1 MILARFD
8 KFGCHQQLQ
17 QSMSY
22 KLSLPFHAFQLHI
35 GDQVFSVPMTD
46 QHSLRVGTSLE
57 NLMGKYGE
65 SLHRKIVKQGQLDLI
80 MDEMRDGEY
89 RLDDIEVTFPKAKD
103 NMSYPSFTLVFDFY
117 YQDVPGGMAAIIPVL
132 GLEGFGHDLGTLKM
146 SLIETVKL
154 DFAQK
159 RKLTA
164 VQHILSTMWFEKT
177 EMESAKLELQVPS
190 LRDLSDQSNDIKE
203 RILERVATHLQI
215 RRKVLYGFEKEL
227 DQLSQA
233 LQGKFN
239 KNILV
244 VGAHGVGKTTL
255 VWQLAYQR
263 RRKKLKGKIW
273 ETTASTLIKELMGD
287 TGWQDNLSKLCT
299 EMVGS
304 EDFLYIRNLMELFE
318 VGKSEGNQVSMAQ
331 YLRTPISRGELNIIA
346 ECTEE
351 EMANIEL
358 KSPNYLSFF
367 QVIRLQAPEGE
378 ALEKIIVQK
387 VKDIAANKR
396 VLIDEEAIREVIRLN
411 LRFNPYSGMPG
422 KPIHFLESILINK
435 KHAADGNGHGG
446 IRISKKEVIKYFCED
461 SGMPLFMVDPSLPM
475 DTEQIRQDF
484 NKKIYGQE
492 QAVNSLVEILAAV
505 KTALARKGQPIAS
518 LLFVGPTGVG
528 KTELAKVLANFM
540 FGNKGNLVRF
550 DMSEYSNYY
559 ATLRLIGQD
568 YFTEGLLT
576 SAVRKSPF
584 CVLLF
589 DEIEKAHPTFF
600 DLLLQVLSEG
610 RLSDNRGK
618 TVNFCSTIIIMTSN
632 IGAEKLQRGSIGWA
646 KDEDDPAALY
656 ISAIENYFRPELF
669 NRIDRV
675 IPFGMLTQKVVR
687 EVVQR
692 EIELFKQREG
702 IKYRRMDLSID
713 DKVLKYLAKEGYH
726 PKYGARQLQR
736 CILDQLVIPLSRQ
749 LNQQDYDEQII
760 VTVGMRKDKI
770 NFKIEL
776 DPLGLDLLIE
786 ELEKDSYADYASK
799 LRLDINLFKE
809 GHYFIQILNELER
822 LAEAKD
828 KDKEQFWN
836 KVHEVKKF
844 HSYSHIVHEVY
855 RLEQTIQD
863 YEFELSLA
871 SLNLGPYQPSKIDD
885 LKNFEKSFFQA
896 KKEIYGLLNPKQNT
910 CHFNIYGARPMAI
923 FKFYHALFELNQFS
937 LDIKSI
943 WFRESYYNEEIWME
957 QNGQRVKRKRCGY
970 IKLDYLPEEELE
982 DPVPQKE
989 SDQLYGFEIAV
1000 SGASAYLYL
1009 EGELGA
1015 QKWFS
1020 RPGEEDIYLVSAHQK
1035 ATTTPDKIHRQ
1046 DHYRKANIRRTVSPS
1061 HIKDNILRLDREY
1074 HKGELV
1080 ELLKDRLDA
1089 DFKVALNVEMM

>member
-1 MILARFD
+1 
-8 KFGCHQQLQ
+8 
-17 QSMSY
+17 MSY

-35 GDQVFSVPMTD
+35 GDHAFSVPMTD
-46 QHSLRVGTSLE
+46 QHTLRVGTSVE
-57 NLMGKYGE
+57 NLMAKYGE
-65 SLHRKIVKQGQLDLI
+65 SLHRKIVKQGYLDQI
-80 MDEMRDGEY
+80 MDEMRNGDFIQDE
-89 RLDDIEVTFPKAKD
+89 ISISFPKAKD
-103 NMSYPSFTLVFDFY
+103 GMSYPPFSLVFDFY
-117 YQDVPGGMAAIIPVL
+117 YQEVPEGFSAMLPVL
-132 GLEGFGHDLGTLKM
+132 GLEGFGHDLESLKY
-146 SLIETVKL
+146 SLAETVKL
-154 DFAQK
+154 DFARK
-159 RKLTA
+159 RKLQA
-164 VQHILSTMWFEKT
+164 VQHILSTMWFEST
-177 EMESAKLELQVPS
+177 SLESTKLEVSVPS
-190 LRDLSDQSNDIKE
+190 LRDLAEQADSIGE
-203 RILERVATHLQI
+203 RILERVATRLQI

-227 DQLSQA
+227 DQLYQV

-239 KNILV
+239 KNVLI
-244 VGAHGVGKTTL
+244 VGPHGVGKTTL
-255 VWQLAYQR
+255 VWQLAMLR
-263 RRKKLKGKIW
+263 RRKKQKGQIW
-273 ETTASTLIKELMGD
+273 ETTASTMIKELMGD
-287 TGWQDNLSKLCT
+287 TGWQDNLSKLSA
-299 EMVGS
+299 EMAGTD
-304 EDFLYIRNLMELFE
+304 DFLYIRNLMELFE

-331 YLRTPISRGELNIIA
+331 YIRTPISRGELNVIA

-387 VKDIAANKR
+387 VKDIATNKQ
-396 VLIDEEAIREVIRLN
+396 VLIDEEAIKEVIRLN

-435 KHAADGNGHGG
+435 KHAEEASAAG
-446 IRISKKEVIKYFCED
+446 IIHISKKEVIKYFCED

-475 DTEQIRQDF
+475 DTEAIRQGF

-492 QAVNSLVEILAAV
+492 QAVNGLVEILAAV

-610 RLSDNRGK
+610 RLSDNQGK

-632 IGAEKLQRGSIGWA
+632 IGAEKLQRGSIGWT
-646 KDEDDPAALY
+646 KDQEDPSAQY

-675 IPFGMLTQKVVR
+675 IPFGMLTPKIVRHVV
-687 EVVQR
+687 ER

-702 IKYRRMDLSID
+702 IKYRRMDLFID
-713 DKVLKYLAKEGYH
+713 DKVLKHLAKAGYH

-736 CILDQLVIPLSRQ
+736 CILDQLVIPVSRQ

-760 VTVGMRKDKI
+760 VNVGMRKDKI
-770 NFKIEL
+770 HFKIEL

-809 GHYFIQILNELER
+809 GHYFIQIQNELER
-822 LAEAKD
+822 LTQL
-828 KDKEQFWN
+828 KEKEKQKFWN
-836 KVHEVKKF
+836 NPQEVRKF
-844 HSYSHIVHEVY
+844 HNFSQIVHQVGT
-855 RLEQTIQD
+855 LEQTIQT

-871 SLNLGPYQPSKIDD
+871 SLNLAVYQPSKVDD
-885 LKNFEKSFFQA
+885 LKAFESEFFQA

-910 CHFNIYGARPMAI
+910 CHFNIYGNQPI
-923 FKFYHALFELNQFS
+923 PVFQFYHRLFKLNQFELS
-937 LDIKSI
+937 IKTV
-943 WFRESYYNEEIWME
+943 WFRESHYNEDVWIE
-957 QNGQRVKRKRCGY
+957 QNDQRVKKKRCEY
-970 IKLDYLPEEELE
+970 IKLDYFIEEELE
-982 DPVPQKE
+982 EPEPEKDG
-989 SDQLYGFEIAV
+989 DHLYGFEIAV

-1015 QKWFS
+1015 QKWIPK
-1020 RPGEEDIYLVSAHQK
+1020 PGEEKVYLISAHQK
-1035 ATTTPDKIHRQ
+1035 ATATPDKIHRQ
-1046 DHYRKANIRRTVSPS
+1046 DHYRKANIRRTISPT

-1074 HKGELV
+1074 HKNELV

-1089 DFKVALNVEMM
+1089 DFKISLNAEMM

>member
-1 MILARFD
+1 
-8 KFGCHQQLQ
+8 
-17 QSMSY
+17 MSY

-35 GDQVFSVPMTD
+35 GEQVFSVPMTD
-46 QHSLRVGTSLE
+46 QQSLRVGTSLE

-89 RLDDIEVTFPKAKD
+89 LLDQIEVSFPKAKD

-117 YQDVPGGMAAIIPVL
+117 YQAVPGGISAIIPVL
-132 GLEGFGHDLGTLKM
+132 GLEGFGHDLWSLKM

-177 EMESAKLELQVPS
+177 ELESAKLELQVPS
-190 LRDLSDQSNDIKE
+190 LRELSDQSNDIKE

-215 RRKVLYGFEKEL
+215 RKKVLYGFEKEL

-239 KNILV
+239 KNVLV
-244 VGAHGVGKTTL
+244 VGSHGVGKTTL
-255 VWQLAYQR
+255 VWQLAYLR
-263 RRKKLKGKIW
+263 RRKKQKGKIW
-273 ETTASTLIKELMGD
+273 ETTASTMIKELMGD

-299 EMVGS
+299 EMAGS

-396 VLIDEEAIREVIRLN
+396 VQIDEEAIREVIRLN

-435 KHAADGNGHGG
+435 KHAADSHGDAS

-632 IGAEKLQRGSIGWA
+632 IGAEKLQRGSIGWV

-675 IPFGMLTQKVVR
+675 IPFGMLTQKIVR

-702 IKYRRMDLSID
+702 IKYRRMDLFID

-760 VTVGMRKDKI
+760 VNVGMRKDKI
-770 NFKIEL
+770 HFKIEL

-809 GHYFIQILNELER
+809 GHYFIQIQNELER
-822 LAEAKD
+822 LTQAKE
-828 KDKEQFWN
+828 KDKEQFWS
-836 KVHEVKKF
+836 KVQDVKKL
-844 HSYSHIVHEVY
+844 HSYAQIVHQVHG
-855 RLEQTIQD
+855 LEQTIQN

-871 SLNLGPYQPSKIDD
+871 SLNLGPYQPSKVDD
-885 LKNFEKSFFQA
+885 LKNFEQSFFQA

-910 CHFNIYGARPMAI
+910 CHFNIYGSRPMVV
-923 FKFYHALFELNQFS
+923 FEFYHALFELNNFV

-943 WFRESYYNEEIWME
+943 WFRESYYNEEIWVE
-957 QNGQRVKRKRCGY
+957 QSNQRVRKKRCGY
-970 IKLDYLPEEELE
+970 IKLDYQVEEKLEAPSPE
-982 DPVPQKE
+982 KE
-989 SDQLYGFEIAV
+989 GDQLYGFEIVV

-1015 QKWFS
+1015 QKWLM
-1020 RPGEEDIYLVSAHQK
+1020 RPGEEDVYLISAHQK
-1035 ATTTPDKIHRQ
+1035 ATATPDKIHRQ
-1046 DHYRKANIRRTVSPS
+1046 DHYRKANIRRTVSLS
-1061 HIKDNILRLDREY
+1061 HIKDNVLRLDREY
-1074 HKGELV
+1074 HRGELV

-1089 DFKVALNVEMM
+1089 DFKTSLNVEMM

>member
-1 MILARFD
+1 
-8 KFGCHQQLQ
+8 
-17 QSMSY
+17 MSY

-35 GDQVFSVPMTD
+35 GNHVFSVPMTD
-46 QHSLRVGTSLE
+46 QHSLRVGTSLKS
-57 NLMGKYGE
+57 LVGKYGE
-65 SLHRKIVKQGQLDLI
+65 SLHRKIVKQGYLDLI
-80 MDEMRDGEY
+80 MDEMRNGDFIQDEI
-89 RLDDIEVTFPKAKD
+89 RVPFPKAKD
-103 NMSYPSFTLVFDFY
+103 GMSYPSFTLIFDFY
-117 YQDVPGGMAAIIPVL
+117 YQAVPGGFSAMLPVL
-132 GLEGFGHDLGTLKM
+132 GLEGFGHSVESLRHN
-146 SLIETVKL
+146 LIETVKL

-159 RKLTA
+159 RKLQA

-177 EMESAKLELQVPS
+177 ELESTKLELQVPS
-190 LRDLSDQSNDIKE
+190 LRDLAEQSTEVGE
-203 RILERVATHLQI
+203 RILERVATRLQI
-215 RRKVLYGFEKEL
+215 RKQVLYGFDKEL
-227 DQLSQA
+227 DQLYQG
-233 LQGKFN
+233 LQDKFN
-239 KNILV
+239 RNILL
-244 VGAHGVGKTTL
+244 VGPHGVGKTTL
-255 VWQLAYQR
+255 VWQLAYRRR
-263 RRKKLKGKIW
+263 RRKQKGQIW

-287 TGWQDNLSKLCT
+287 TGWQDNLSTLCT
-299 EMVGS
+299 ELSGS

-378 ALEKIIVQK
+378 VLDKIIIQK
-387 VKDIAANKR
+387 VKDIAADKR
-396 VLIDEEAIREVIRLN
+396 VQIDEEAIREVIRLN

-435 KHAADGNGHGG
+435 KQAADQATDGA
-446 IRISKKEVIKYFCED
+446 ICISKKEVIKYFCED

-475 DTEQIRQDF
+475 DTEQIRRDF
-484 NKKIYGQE
+484 NEKIFGQAD
-492 QAVNSLVEILAAV
+492 AVNGLVEILAAV

-550 DMSEYSNYY
+550 DMSEYANYY

-610 RLSDNRGK
+610 RLSDNQGK

-632 IGAEKLQRGSIGWA
+632 IGAEKLQRGTIGWD
-646 KDEDDPAALY
+646 KKQEDPSAQY

-675 IPFGMLTQKVVR
+675 IPFGMLTPKIVRQVV
-687 EVVQR
+687 ER

-702 IKYRRMDLSID
+702 IKYRRMDLLID
-713 DKVLKYLAKEGYH
+713 EKVLNHLAKAGYH

-736 CILDQLVIPLSRQ
+736 CMLDQLVIPLSRQ

-760 VTVGMRKDKI
+760 VNVGVRKDKI

-809 GHYFIQILNELER
+809 GHYFIQIQNELDR
-822 LAEAKD
+822 LTQK
-828 KDKEQFWN
+828 KEKEKQQFWN
-836 KVHEVKKF
+836 KANEVRKF
-844 HSYSHIVHEVY
+844 HSYSQIVHQVHA
-855 RLEQTIQD
+855 LEQTIQA

-871 SLNLGPYQPSKIDD
+871 SLNLSTYQPSKVDD
-885 LKNFEKSFFQA
+885 LKAFESEFFQA
-896 KKEIYGLLNPKQNT
+896 KKEIYGLLNPTQNT
-910 CHFNIYGARPMAI
+910 CHFNIYGHRPLPV
-923 FKFYHALFELNQFS
+923 FQFYQRLFEFNNFELS
-937 LDIKSI
+937 IKSI
-943 WFRESYYNEEIWME
+943 WFRESHYNEEIWIE
-957 QNGQRVKRKRCGY
+957 HQDQRVKKKRSEY
-970 IKLDYLPEEELE
+970 IKLDYFIGDEGLDPTPE
-982 DPVPQKE
+982 KE
-989 SDQLYGFEIAV
+989 GDKLYGFEITV

-1015 QKWFS
+1015 QKWIHK
-1020 RPGEEDIYLVSAHQK
+1020 PGEEAIYLISAHQK
-1035 ATTTPDKIHRQ
+1035 ASATPDKIHRQ
-1046 DHYRKANIRRTVSPS
+1046 DYYRKANIRRTITPT
-1061 HIKDNILRLDREY
+1061 HIRDTILRLDREY

-1089 DFKVALNVEMM
+1089 DFKVSLNAEMM

>member
-1 MILARFD
+1 
-8 KFGCHQQLQ
+8 
-17 QSMSY
+17 MSY

-46 QHSLRVGTSLE
+46 QQSLRVDTSLDH
-57 NLMGKYGE
+57 LMGKYGE

-80 MDEMRDGEY
+80 MDEIREGEY
-89 RLDDIEVTFPKAKD
+89 TQDQIEVSFPKAKD
-103 NMSYPSFTLVFDFY
+103 NMSYPPFILVFDFY
-117 YQDVPGGMAAIIPVL
+117 HQLVPGGISAIIPVL
-132 GLEGFGHDLGTLKM
+132 GLEGFGHDLANLKK
-146 SLIETVKL
+146 SLVETVKL
-154 DFAQK
+154 DFARK
-159 RKLTA
+159 RKLNA
-164 VQHILSTMWFEKT
+164 VQHILSTMWFDKT
-177 EMESAKLELQVPS
+177 ELESGNLELEVPS
-190 LRDLSDQSNDIKE
+190 LRDLNEQSNDLNE
-203 RILERVATHLQI
+203 SILDRVATHLQI
-215 RRKVLYGFEKEL
+215 RKKVLYGFEKEL
-227 DQLSQA
+227 EQLAQA

-239 KNILV
+239 RNVLV

-255 VWQLAYQR
+255 VWQLAHQR
-263 RRKKLKGKIW
+263 RRKKLKGKLW
-273 ETTASTLIKELMGD
+273 ETTASTMIKELMGD
-287 TGWQDNLSKLCT
+287 TGWQDNLSKLCA
-299 EMVGS
+299 EMVSS

-367 QVIRLQAPEGE
+367 QVIRLQAPEDE

-435 KHAADGNGHGG
+435 KHSADSSSKAG

-492 QAVNSLVEILAAV
+492 QAVNGLVEILAAV

-610 RLSDNRGK
+610 RLSDNQGK

-646 KDEDDPAALY
+646 QDEADPAALY
-656 ISAIENYFRPELF
+656 INAIENYFRPELF

-675 IPFGMLTQKVVR
+675 IPFGMLTQKIVRHVV
-687 EVVQR
+687 ER

-702 IKYRRMDLSID
+702 IKYRRMDLFID

-760 VTVGMRKDKI
+760 VNVGMRKDKI
-770 NFKIEL
+770 HFKIEL

-809 GHYFIQILNELER
+809 GHYFIQVQNELER
-822 LAEAKD
+822 LTQAKE
-828 KDKEQFWN
+828 KEKQAFWS
-836 KVHEVKKF
+836 KVQDVKKF
-844 HSYSHIVHEVY
+844 HSFSQIVHEVHS
-855 RLEQTIQD
+855 LEQTIQE

-871 SLNLGPYQPSKIDD
+871 SLNLSPYQPSKVDD
-885 LKNFEKSFFQA
+885 LKEFEQSFFQA

-910 CHFNIYGARPMAI
+910 CHFNIYGGHPMAI
-923 FKFYHALFELNQFS
+923 FKFYHVLFTLNNFQ
-937 LDIKSI
+937 LDIKSV

-957 QNGQRVKRKRCGY
+957 QNNQKVRKKRCGY
-970 IKLDYLPEEELE
+970 IKLDYLPEEDLASPIPE
-982 DPVPQKE
+982 KAG
-989 SDQLYGFEIAV
+989 DQLYGFEIAV

-1015 QKWFS
+1015 QKWIP
-1020 RPGEEDIYLVSAHQK
+1020 RPGEENIYLVSAHQK
-1035 ATTTPDKIHRQ
+1035 ATNTPDKIHRQ

-1080 ELLKDRLDA
+1080 KLLKDRLDA
-1089 DFKVALNVEMM
+1089 DFKISLNAEMM

>member
-1 MILARFD
+1 
-8 KFGCHQQLQ
+8 
-17 QSMSY
+17 MSY

-35 GDQVFSVPMTD
+35 GEHVFSLPMTD
-46 QHSLRVGTSLE
+46 QHSLRVGTSMEGLV
-57 NLMGKYGE
+57 GKYGE
-65 SLHRKIVKQGQLDLI
+65 SLHRKIVQQGYLDLI
-80 MDEMRDGEY
+80 MDEMRNGEF
-89 RLDDIEVTFPKAKD
+89 LSDQIDVSFPKAKD
-103 NMSYPSFTLVFDFY
+103 GMSYPSFTLVFDFY
-117 YQDVPGGMAAIIPVL
+117 YQAVPGGFSAMLPVL
-132 GLEGFGHDLGTLKM
+132 GLEGFGHNMEALRQ

-154 DFAQK
+154 DFARK
-159 RKLTA
+159 RKLQA

-177 EMESAKLELQVPS
+177 RLTSANLELSVPS
-190 LRDLSDQSNDIKE
+190 LRDLTEQASQVGE
-203 RILERVATHLQI
+203 RILERVATRLQI
-215 RRKVLYGFEKEL
+215 RKQVLYGFEKEL
-227 DQLSQA
+227 DQLYQG

-239 KNILV
+239 KNILL
-244 VGAHGVGKTTL
+244 VGPHGVGKTTL
-255 VWQLAYQR
+255 VWQLAYRR
-263 RRKKLKGKIW
+263 RRKKQKGQIW

-299 EMVGS
+299 ELSSS

-378 ALEKIIVQK
+378 LLDKIIVQK
-387 VKDIAANKR
+387 VKDIAADKR
-396 VLIDEEAIREVIRLN
+396 VQIDEEAIKEVIRLN

-435 KHAADGNGHGG
+435 KHAADTYSNRS

-475 DTEQIRQDF
+475 DTEKIRQDF
-484 NKKIYGQE
+484 NEKIFGQ
-492 QAVNSLVEILAAV
+492 QNAVNGLVEILAAV

-540 FGNKGNLVRF
+540 FGNQGNLVRF

-610 RLSDNRGK
+610 RLSDNQGK

-632 IGAEKLQRGSIGWA
+632 IGAEKLQRGTIGWSQ
-646 KDEDDPAALY
+646 DHVDPAAQY

-675 IPFGMLTQKVVR
+675 IPFGMLTQKIVRHVV
-687 EVVQR
+687 ER

-702 IKYRRMDLSID
+702 IKYRRMDLFIH
-713 DKVLKYLAKEGYH
+713 DKVLTHLAKVGYH

-736 CILDQLVIPLSRQ
+736 SILDELVIPLSRH

-760 VTVGMRKDKI
+760 VNVGLRKDKI
-770 NFKIEL
+770 HFRIEL

-809 GHYFIQILNELER
+809 GHYFIQIQNELER
-822 LAEAKD
+822 LTEAKERT
-828 KDKEQFWN
+828 KQQFWS
-836 KVHEVKKF
+836 KPHEVRKL
-844 HSYSHIVHEVY
+844 HNYSQIVHQVAG
-855 RLEQTIQD
+855 LEQTIQD

-871 SLNLGPYQPSKIDD
+871 SLNLAPYLPSKVED
-885 LKNFEKSFFQA
+885 LKAFENEFFQA

-910 CHFNIYGARPMAI
+910 CHFNIYGHHPFAAFR
-923 FKFYHALFELNQFS
+923 FYQRLFELNGFELS
-937 LDIKSI
+937 IKTV
-943 WFRESYYNEEIWME
+943 WFRESFYNEEVWTE
-957 QNGQRVKRKRCGY
+957 KNDQRIKKKRSEY
-970 IKLDYLPEEELE
+970 IKEDYFLSEEME
-982 DPVPQKE
+982 PPTPPKE
-989 SDQLYGFEIAV
+989 GDRLYGFEIVV

-1015 QKWFS
+1015 QKWIHK
-1020 RPGEEDIYLVSAHQK
+1020 PGEEDIYLISILQK
-1035 ATTTPDKIHRQ
+1035 PTATPDKIHRQ
-1046 DHYRKANIRRTVSPS
+1046 DHYRKANIRRTVTPS
-1061 HIKDNILRLDREY
+1061 NIRDNILRLDREY
-1074 HKGELV
+1074 HKDELV

-1089 DFKVALNVEMM
+1089 DFKASLNVEMM

>member
-1 MILARFD
+1 
-8 KFGCHQQLQ
+8 
-17 QSMSY
+17 MSY
-22 KLSLPFHAFQLHI
+22 KLSLPFHAFQLRI
-35 GDQVFSVPMTD
+35 GDQVFSIPLTD
-46 QHSLRVGTSLE
+46 QQSLRVGTSLE

-65 SLHRKIVKQGQLDLI
+65 SLHRKIVKHGQLDLI

-89 RLDDIEVTFPKAKD
+89 LFDDIEVSFPKAKD
-103 NMSYPSFTLVFDFY
+103 NMSYPSFSLIFDFY
-117 YQDVPGGMAAIIPVL
+117 YEHVPGGLAGIIPVL
-132 GLEGFGHDLGTLKM
+132 GLEGFGEDLLSLKM
-146 SLIETVKL
+146 TLQETVKL
-154 DFAQK
+154 DFARK
-159 RKLTA
+159 RKLSA
-164 VQHILSTMWFEKT
+164 VQHILSTMWFEET
-177 EMESAKLELQVPS
+177 ELESGTLELQVPS

-215 RRKVLYGFEKEL
+215 RKKVLYGFEKEL
-227 DQLSQA
+227 EQLSQA

-239 KNILV
+239 KNVLV

-263 RRKKLKGKIW
+263 RRKKLKGRIW
-273 ETTASTLIKELMGD
+273 ETTASTMIKELMGD

-299 EMVGS
+299 EMAGS

-396 VLIDEEAIREVIRLN
+396 VQIDEEAIREVIRLN

-435 KHAADGNGHGG
+435 KQAADRSGNAS
-446 IRISKKEVIKYFCED
+446 IRISKKEVIRYFCED

-492 QAVNSLVEILAAV
+492 QAVNGLVEILAAV

-632 IGAEKLQRGSIGWA
+632 MGAETILENF
-646 KDEDDPAALY
+646 EDLDALGDDHRAE
-656 ISAIENYFRPELF
+656 IINTTKEEVFDHLKENLRPEFL
-669 NRIDRV
+669 NRIDEQ
-675 IPFGMLTQKVVR
+675 IMFL
-687 EVVQR
+687 
-692 EIELFKQREG
+692 
-702 IKYRRMDLSID
+702 
-713 DKVLKYLAKEGYH
+713 
-726 PKYGARQLQR
+726 
-736 CILDQLVIPLSRQ
+736 PLSRKEIHSILKLLMRKVDKMLAKQ
-749 LNQQDYDEQII
+749 GII
-760 VTVGMRKDKI
+760 VKISDKA
-770 NFKIEL
+770 
-776 DPLGLDLLIE
+776 LDLL
-786 ELEKDSYADYASK
+786 ADRGY
-799 LRLDINLFKE
+799 DP
-809 GHYFIQILNELER
+809 
-822 LAEAKD
+822 
-828 KDKEQFWN
+828 QF
-836 KVHEVKKF
+836 
-844 HSYSHIVHEVY
+844 
-855 RLEQTIQD
+855 
-863 YEFELSLA
+863 
-871 SLNLGPYQPSKIDD
+871 
-885 LKNFEKSFFQA
+885 
-896 KKEIYGLLNPKQNT
+896 
-910 CHFNIYGARPMAI
+910 GARPMKRVLQRDVI
-923 FKFYHALFELNQFS
+923 NELSKEVLSGKFSAGDTIYIDSDKKGLTFS
-937 LDIKSI
+937 KDP
-943 WFRESYYNEEIWME
+943 FDGAVVEEKAPTE
-957 QNGQRVKRKRCGY
+957 EEKAEEAAAAKAKEEAEEAKRKEHR
-970 IKLDYLPEEELE
+970 KKQLEEL
-982 DPVPQKE
+982 
-989 SDQLYGFEIAV
+989 
-1000 SGASAYLYL
+1000 
-1009 EGELGA
+1009 
-1015 QKWFS
+1015 
-1020 RPGEEDIYLVSAHQK
+1020 QK
-1035 ATTTPDKIHRQ
+1035 ATQ
-1046 DHYRKANIRRTVSPS
+1046 DVMDAAAEVKKNQ
-1061 HIKDNILRLDREY
+1061 K
-1074 HKGELV
+1074 KGSEKK
-1080 ELLKDRLDA
+1080 E
-1089 DFKVALNVEMM
+1089 E